1 MTLRQGSSGCLN
13 LCSPVTWEP
22 LKKIPIA
29 EIQALLVL
37 GRAWALNL
45 VLSSQVILLY
55 SQSPVAKPV
64 GVAKDK
70 EDPWGGEGSLGQPFS

>member
-37 GRAWALNL
+37 GRGLGTQLGFKFPGDSAL
-45 VLSSQVILLY
+45 
-55 SQSPVAKPV
+55 QSRA
-64 GVAKDK
+64 
-70 EDPWGGEGSLGQPFS
+70 L